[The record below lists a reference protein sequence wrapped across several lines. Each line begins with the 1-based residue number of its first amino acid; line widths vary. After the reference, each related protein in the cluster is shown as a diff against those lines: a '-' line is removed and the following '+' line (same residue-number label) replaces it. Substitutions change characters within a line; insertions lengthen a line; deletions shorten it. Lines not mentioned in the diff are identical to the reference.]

1 MRDWSD
7 FDVFSGVI
15 DMYMPMRGEGETIAS
30 QICTAVN
37 KLVYKWYN
45 DGDVYD
51 NRYAL
56 EGWCNDLSSYA
67 NWLYNLDEYVG
78 DCFESNEVKN
88 ILDRI
93 DIIYDSGDYED
104 LLYNLCDLL
113 IDMDELETFNK
124 YDKVGSIHKC
134 DGKFKFVE
142 HYEDGEIC

>member
-15 DMYMPMRGEGETIAS
+15 DMYMPMCGEGETIAS

-37 KLVYKWYN
+37 KLVYKWFN

-67 NWLYNLDEYVG
+67 NWLYNLNNNIDMCYEATLTR
-78 DCFESNEVKN
+78 E

-93 DIIYDSGDYED
+93 VDVFDNGDYED
-104 LLYNLCDLL
+104 LLYDLCECL
-113 IDMDELETFNK
+113 INAKFLRVVNK